1 MHTRHSNVQWDGQQT
16 VVCTDERVYIY
27 MHLKQ
32 NGSSV
37 YQKLNKE
44 LYVSVSVY
52 SDAFTRV

>member
-1 MHTRHSNVQWDGQQT
+1 VHTRLPNVQWDGQRT

-44 LYVSVSVY
+44 LYVSVPVY
-52 SDAFTRV
+52 SVAFTRV